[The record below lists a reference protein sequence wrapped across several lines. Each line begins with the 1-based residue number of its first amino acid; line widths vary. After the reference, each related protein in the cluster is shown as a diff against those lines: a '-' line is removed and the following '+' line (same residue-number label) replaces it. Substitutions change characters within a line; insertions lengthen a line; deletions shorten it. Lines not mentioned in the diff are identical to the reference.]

1 MAKPKVQ
8 ALVKK
13 IERAKV
19 ARPGR
24 HSKKKSSKLKTSKNY
39 TKKYKSQLDNKNKQ
53 LAETQKNLEQKLKED

>member
-39 TKKYKSQLDNKNKQ
+39 TKKYNRQGK
-53 LAETQKNLEQKLKED
+53 